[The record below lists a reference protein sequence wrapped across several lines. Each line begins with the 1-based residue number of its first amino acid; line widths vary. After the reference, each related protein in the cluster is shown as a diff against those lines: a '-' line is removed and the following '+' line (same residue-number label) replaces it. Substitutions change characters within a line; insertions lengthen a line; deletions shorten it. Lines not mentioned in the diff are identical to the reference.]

1 MSLSSETYR
10 TQRDQMMAET
20 RTVREQELRRLMDTV
35 LDKHRDDI
43 LTIASGHLNHDKLY
57 KPPERAT
64 HQPWVSSGKA
74 SISLREPSVIPKGQ
88 KSVRLQREKL
98 RQMSET
104 ARQFSMGTAG
114 SLPATSLF
122 PSPTG
127 AQVSRSGGERSRTV
141 LPSIGEKDRKDRE
154 RLTQSY
160 PTQSRETYIDDNVRV
175 EELNMPELLLHSPRR
190 PAEPKTKSVDFAHKL
205 RTMKDHTF
213 MQSYLAGITKKEQFS
228 RLKEFE
234 SDVMRMGDANERK
247 VLTGQKAVDH
257 HEAKLNAFLDELD
270 ARGDYNR
277 LHRLQAHREVLDD
290 LCEESPVFGD
300 LLNKIKKEYDAYLS
314 HLLESQNLQ
323 PRLLYEHLSTSSDK
337 SPKEYDAYLS
347 HLLESQ
353 NLQPRLLYEHLSTSS
368 DKSPVPP
375 GEVEEAMQQVR
386 SLELQA
392 KDLLSTN
399 DRLRNELQEAR
410 ESLATAEEEAK
421 EPKSKLFVYKEAP
434 PKEIDE
440 QIRDLYAEILDNL
453 DDMEAIRNNLQE
465 EFVPLQVCQNLD
477 HQLKETE
484 IDIQRILKQ
493 NEYLEKQVQDL
504 EEELE
509 DYLEG
514 ENVPQRDARK
524 LWRSI
529 NIDKV
534 LSLGKMDY

>member
-337 SPKEYDAYLS
+337 SP
-347 HLLESQ
+347 
-353 NLQPRLLYEHLSTSS
+353 
-368 DKSPVPP
+368 VPP